1 MLRALVAGALIAG
14 TLFAPNALT
23 NTPSHFE
30 GTSCGAQLDLNCR
43 TQPGPEEPKRPKRG
57 FGAGAGAG
65 KNYAT
70 GSVALLSDSPIG
82 DSTVSNNAEPARAA
96 GESKSESPAR
106 SGSGRFGA
114 HADDPYKNCTV
125 EHMTYLDSTVNLGN
139 YDFAANGK
147 TTKDGHIVK
156 YSCRGGR
163 TKADGGATNYTYLY
177 VPNGKTAPAA
187 PPPLPPPPPPPPNP
201 NDLALT
207 ASKTLTMPKPRIH
220 WGPLPDQ
227 VVVNYPLWLWVDNPG
242 AVGTSVSLRGVT
254 VTMNATIDK
263 ITWHTGEPTDPAN
276 PSSPEAVIECQG
288 RGEPAP
294 SVEEVAQIPVADR
307 HPPCGYTYHWK
318 STPQRTNGTGT
329 WTMNAQVDWT
339 LAWTSTINGA
349 PGPNGS
355 FALQSTNT
363 AQIQVLEL
371 KSALIVHPTGTPRP
385 DR

>member
-1 MLRALVAGALIAG
+1 MLRRTAVIILVAVMTFIVNHTLAGAVESITARFPCEQRKDAG
-14 TLFAPNALT
+14 CEDVTGGVVAQAKTADTSRADITPRPAGGKSLSAT
-23 NTPSHFE
+23 NTGDQNRPANAQHPKAAE
-30 GTSCGAQLDLNCR
+30 TVEATNTNTSLH
-43 TQPGPEEPKRPKRG
+43 K
-57 FGAGAGAG
+57 
-65 KNYAT
+65 AT
-70 GSVALLSDSPIG
+70 
-82 DSTVSNNAEPARAA
+82 N
-96 GESKSESPAR
+96 
-106 SGSGRFGA
+106 
-114 HADDPYKNCTV
+114 PYKNCLV
-125 EHMTYLDSTVNLGN
+125 EHMTYLAPTVNLGN
-139 YDFAANGK
+139 YDFAGNGK
-147 TTKDGHIVK
+147 TTKDGHVVK
-156 YSCRGGR
+156 YSCNGG
-163 TKADGGATNYTYLY
+163 TPGADGGASNNSYLY
-177 VPNGKTAPAA
+177 VPNGQAAPAA

-318 STPQRTNGTGT
+318 STPQRTNRTGT

-371 KSALIVHPTGTPRP
+371 KSALIAHPTGTPRP